1 MNYFYN
7 KIIIKIIL
15 FYFIFKFKFF
25 AVNQLISKYFTLD
38 ENLNYNLIEF
48 NFKYM
53 DFEKLFEVLPKEPI
67 KWNTYDIGIWLN
79 FIGLSNLNDKF
90 SN

>member
-1 MNYFYN
+1 MLL
-7 KIIIKIIL
+7 IS
-15 FYFIFKFKFF
+15 
-25 AVNQLISKYFTLD
+25 LISKYFTLD

-90 SN
+90 SNYTIKIFFLG

>member
-1 MNYFYN
+1 
-7 KIIIKIIL
+7 
-15 FYFIFKFKFF
+15 
-25 AVNQLISKYFTLD
+25 
-38 ENLNYNLIEF
+38 
-48 NFKYM
+48 M

-90 SN
+90 SNKTIKNFFF